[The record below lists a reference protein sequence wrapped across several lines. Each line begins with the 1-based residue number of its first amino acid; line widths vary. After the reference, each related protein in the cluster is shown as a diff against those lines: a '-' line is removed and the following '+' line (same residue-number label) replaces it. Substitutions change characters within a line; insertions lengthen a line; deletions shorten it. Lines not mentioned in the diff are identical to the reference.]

1 MSPIV
6 IEAKGLTKS
15 YGRHKAVDGVELT
28 VSEGEV
34 VGLLGP
40 NGAGKTTTILMLL
53 GLTEAD
59 SGTVRILGR
68 DPWREPLQVKREVGY
83 LPDAVGFYDN
93 LSGRENLRYTARLGG
108 LSADEAER
116 RIAEVLEKVRLA
128 QVGDRRVATYSR
140 GMRQR
145 LGLAELLM
153 RRCRV
158 AILDEPTSGLDPQ
171 STQDLLHLIGDFA
184 HDGMTV
190 LVSSHLLDVVQSICT
205 RVALFNRGRIGFTGT
220 VEELSSRVADSGF
233 AIEVAADGI
242 DIASLAADLPGVTV
256 GERTPEGRW
265 QLAAQSDIRPELA
278 RRVIAG
284 GGQLRSLDAHRL
296 ALGEAYTRYFEE
308 AGHEEA

>member
-108 LSADEAER
+108 LSAEEAER
-116 RIAEVLEKVRLA
+116 RITEVLEKVRLA
-128 QVGDRRVATYSR
+128 QVGDRRVAGVVDQLDTDSR
-140 GMRQR
+140 
-145 LGLAELLM
+145 EVLLM
-153 RRCRV
+153 RYVDGFSPKEIAEVRGETANAVSVRLNRAV
-158 AILDEPTSGLDPQ
+158 KKVQE
-171 STQDLLHLIGDFA
+171 LIHAKG
-184 HDGMTV
+184 
-190 LVSSHLLDVVQSICT
+190 
-205 RVALFNRGRIGFTGT
+205 
-220 VEELSSRVADSGF
+220 
-233 AIEVAADGI
+233 
-242 DIASLAADLPGVTV
+242 
-256 GERTPEGRW
+256 
-265 QLAAQSDIRPELA
+265 
-278 RRVIAG
+278 
-284 GGQLRSLDAHRL
+284 
-296 ALGEAYTRYFEE
+296 
-308 AGHEEA
+308 

>member
-1 MSPIV
+1 MPF
-6 IEAKGLTKS
+6 ADFG
-15 YGRHKAVDGVELT
+15 A
-28 VSEGEV
+28 
-34 VGLLGP
+34 LLP
-40 NGAGKTTTILMLL
+40 TLDRM
-53 GLTEAD
+53 
-59 SGTVRILGR
+59 
-68 DPWREPLQVKREVGY
+68 
-83 LPDAVGFYDN
+83 
-93 LSGRENLRYTARLGG
+93 ARLGEIVG
-108 LSADEAER
+108 RQHVA
-116 RIAEVLEKVRLA
+116 RIAP
-128 QVGDRRVATYSR
+128 GD
-140 GMRQR
+140 
-145 LGLAELLM
+145 
-153 RRCRV
+153 
-158 AILDEPTSGLDPQ
+158 
-171 STQDLLHLIGDFA
+171 DFA
-184 HDGMTV
+184 GEQQC
-190 LVSSHLLDVVQSICT
+190 LVESGAHLLDVVQSICT

>member
-1 MSPIV
+1 
-6 IEAKGLTKS
+6 
-15 YGRHKAVDGVELT
+15 
-28 VSEGEV
+28 
-34 VGLLGP
+34 
-40 NGAGKTTTILMLL
+40 
-53 GLTEAD
+53 
-59 SGTVRILGR
+59 
-68 DPWREPLQVKREVGY
+68 
-83 LPDAVGFYDN
+83 
-93 LSGRENLRYTARLGG
+93 
-108 LSADEAER
+108 
-116 RIAEVLEKVRLA
+116 
-128 QVGDRRVATYSR
+128 
-140 GMRQR
+140 MRQR

-171 STQDLLHLIGDFA
+171 STQDLLHLIGGFA

-242 DIASLAADLPGVTV
+242 DLATIAASLPGVTV